1 MPTRYKGSPL
11 LYICGTILTMADKST
26 LARARFREALQAVH
40 VLPEGGGW
48 TVMQAG
54 HEPKTFPDRDAA
66 VQEAERFAALR
77 HVGVLVHESQGGTR
91 TE

>member
-1 MPTRYKGSPL
+1 
-11 LYICGTILTMADKST
+11 MADKST
-26 LARARFREALQAVH
+26 LARARFHEALQAVH

-54 HEPKTFPDRDAA
+54 HEPETFSD
-66 VQEAERFAALR
+66 QETALQVAKRSAALR